1 VYVASGQNDNIKIF
15 EEKAVF
21 NDQPFEKKQFIKSRK
36 RSLIY
41 PSLGYD
47 DPKDVVEKEERIQL
61 LWSYPMI
68 ESNLPRPINILAL
81 GGDATWGSMLQD
93 RSTEA
98 YPWLIGFPNVNH
110 VDNLALPVEMG
121 AYYHA
126 MCLQSLIPDF
136 PLEKNYDVILLDFIS
151 SELEGFSW
159 LLYRLRER
167 YPEAILVYVHLWPLK
182 ALIRQAD
189 TGTNFLGLDTN
200 VEWEWIHEENSIHNF
215 HPDMT
220 SGTKAEV
227 LQVGGHFYHLP
238 LPESPKDAIDWFS
251 ADGWHLSAKGHLMVA
266 NGVLVLL
273 YSLRNDVFRPKR
285 LGSFGEGDQCY
296 NWLFDGQPKVANYSG
311 AEMGTL
317 LAGES
322 TTKWT
327 SHVTHSANHVDVW
340 LLHVDPTK
348 DAAIEFENKFSFRVP
363 IVIAYMSNRE
373 LAPLYSSV
381 EFFLEG
387 QPAVSV
393 DPNFCYSIKHLPKV
407 KHIVIG
413 MADPGNNLI
422 VVKTIDRQVIPFKV
436 AGIFL
441 NKGSENVKADPVT
454 ANVYLQGSSTN
465 SQIEAKNTG
474 LHVIFCFMQIGP
486 RYTVNY
492 TLIEAIIE
500 DTKKRL
506 APDWTVHVITSGD
519 EAVQRISAHSD
530 VQVVDYR
537 DAAFSHL
544 LARFRGI
551 YVPQSLNEVEYEK
564 FCFYRWI
571 MIKEYFKCLKMRGIP
586 VEHILALDTDALAL
600 ENPLLADN
608 TLDWKTIETY
618 RLINGAA
625 AVWSFNGL
633 KSFIDFMFD
642 LYYNREKAVNFVTK
656 HGEILGCHEQRSQL
670 VPCFKDEQGNKVMY
684 HISDMHVYNVWV
696 EEAPIVRVQASQKNM
711 KIHIVNI
718 FPDQEYL
725 FSRRGSD
732 IILEGDERKVGV
744 IHFMYDSKVYIPEFE
759 AFLHENSSSP
769 LILSTHKK

>member
-1 VYVASGQNDNIKIF
+1 VSLSKYIRPLTEQSSISYDPET
-15 EEKAVF
+15 EE
-21 NDQPFEKKQFIKSRK
+21 QQIQSRRLGLFGWLFG
-36 RSLIY
+36 RS
-41 PSLGYD
+41 
-47 DPKDVVEKEERIQL
+47 DPKDVVVKRGPSP
-61 LWSYPMI
+61 WSYPMI
-68 ESNLPRPINILAL
+68 ENNLPFPIKILAL
-81 GGDATWGSMLQD
+81 GGDVTWGSMLQG
-93 RSTEA
+93 RNIEA

-121 AYYHA
+121 AYYNA

-159 LLYRLRER
+159 LLHRLRER
-167 YPEAILVYVHLWPLK
+167 YPDAVLIYVHLWPLK

-189 TGTNFLGLDTN
+189 TGLQTNFLGLDTN
-200 VEWEWIHEENSIHNF
+200 VAWEWIHEENSIHNF

-220 SGTKAEV
+220 GGTKAEV
-227 LQVGGHFYHLP
+227 LKVGGHFYHLP
-238 LPESPKDAIDWFS
+238 LPESPKNAIDWFS
-251 ADGWHLSAKGHLMVA
+251 ADWWHLSAKGHLMVA
-266 NGVLVLL
+266 NGVLELL
-273 YSLRNDVFRPKR
+273 YSLRNDVFKPKR

-296 NWLFDGQPKVANYSG
+296 NWLFDGHSKGIHYSN
-311 AEMGTL
+311 AEMAHL
-317 LAGES
+317 LAKES
-322 TTKWT
+322 ATEWT

-340 LLHVDPTK
+340 LLHIDPAK
-348 DAAIEFENKFSFRVP
+348 DATIQVENKFSFRVP
-363 IVIAYMSNRE
+363 IVVAYMSNRE

-381 EFFLEG
+381 EFLLEG
-387 QPAVSV
+387 QPAVTV

-441 NKGSENVKADPVT
+441 SKGSENVKADPVT
-454 ANVYLQGSSTN
+454 ADVYIQGGSTN
-465 SQIEAKNTG
+465 SQIQAKNTG

-486 RYTVNY
+486 KYTVNY

-519 EAVQRISAHSD
+519 EAVRRISAHSD
-530 VQVVDYR
+530 IQVVDYR

-544 LARFRGI
+544 LNRFNRI

-564 FCFYRWI
+564 YCFYRWI
-571 MIKEYFKCLKMRGIP
+571 MILEYFRCVKMRGMP

-600 ENPLLADN
+600 ENPLIADN
-608 TLDWKTIETY
+608 TLDWSTIETY

-625 AVWSFNGL
+625 AVWSL
-633 KSFIDFMFD
+633 KGMESFIDYIFD
-642 LYYNREKAVNFVTK
+642 IYYDREKAVQLVTRKGEFVECVE
-656 HGEILGCHEQRSQL
+656 HRSQL
-670 VPCFKDEQGNKVMY
+670 IPCFKSEQGSMVMY
-684 HISDMHVYNVWV
+684 HISDMHVYNDWV
-696 EEAPIVRVQASQKNM
+696 EKSPFVRVQDMHKNM
-711 KIHIVNI
+711 KILVVNVH
-718 FPDQEYL
+718 PDQEYL

-732 IILEGDERKVGV
+732 IILKGDERKVGV
-744 IHFMYDSKVYIPEFE
+744 IHFMFDSKVYIPEFE
-759 AFLHENSSSP
+759 AFLHGNTSSP
-769 LILSTHKK
+769 EILLTHKK